1 MISRT
6 FLRVAAVLAGT
17 VISMAA
23 VAHTYPDRPVRI
35 VVAAAAGSSPDT
47 IARRVTAKLSPIWG
61 HLVLVENVA
70 GVGGVIGTERVARA
84 APDGYTLVL
93 STIGAIA
100 VGPSIMDKM
109 PYDPVKDLE
118 PVSLLMSMPNLLVVH
133 PSVPV
138 KTVGELV
145 AYVKANPDKL
155 QYGHPGIGTTPHLAA
170 ELLKRDA
177 GIAMPG
183 IPYTSSAQMTT
194 DLLGGHYQVLFHNS
208 SVVLPHVKSGA
219 LRVLGMTGD
228 KRSPAMPDIPTVAE
242 AANFPGF
249 EVSAWWGLYAPAGT
263 PAAIVSKISADVAA
277 ALAQP
282 DVKEWVEGQAGTVGG
297 GTPADLRDHQAAE
310 TRKWQELVKAANLK
324 PTN

>member
-1 MISRT
+1 MTFRI
-6 FLRVAAVLAGT
+6 FLRVTAVFAGA
-17 VISMAA
+17 VVSMAA
-23 VAHTYPDRPVRI
+23 VAQAYPDRPVKI

-47 IARRVTAKLSPIWG
+47 IARRVTAKLAPIWG
-61 HLVLVENVA
+61 QPVLVENVA
-70 GVGGVIGTERVARA
+70 GVGGVIGTERAARA
-84 APDGYTLVL
+84 APDGYTFVL
-93 STIGAIA
+93 STIGAVA
-100 VGPSIMDKM
+100 VGPSIMDNM

-138 KTVGELV
+138 ETAGELV

-155 QYGHPGIGTTPHLAA
+155 QYGHPGIGTTPHLSA

-177 GIAMPG
+177 GIKMQG

-228 KRSPAMPDIPTVAE
+228 KRSSAIPDIPTVAE
-242 AANFPGF
+242 AADFPGF
-249 EVSAWWGLYAPAGT
+249 SIYAWWGLYAPAGT
-263 PAAIVSKISADVAA
+263 PADIVAKVSADVGA

-282 DVKEWVEGQAGTVGG
+282 DVKDWVEGQAGTIGG
-297 GTPADLRDHQAAE
+297 GTPADLRAFQAAE
-310 TRKWQELVKAANLK
+310 TRKWEELVKSANLK

>member
-1 MISRT
+1 
-6 FLRVAAVLAGT
+6 
-17 VISMAA
+17 
-23 VAHTYPDRPVRI
+23 
-35 VVAAAAGSSPDT
+35 
-47 IARRVTAKLSPIWG
+47 
-61 HLVLVENVA
+61 
-70 GVGGVIGTERVARA
+70 
-84 APDGYTLVL
+84 
-93 STIGAIA
+93 
-100 VGPSIMDKM
+100 MDKM

-138 KTVGELV
+138 KTAGELV

-155 QYGHPGIGTTPHLAA
+155 RYGHPGIGTTNHLSA

-177 GIAMPG
+177 GLTMQG

-194 DLLGGHYQVLFHNS
+194 DLLGGHYEVLFHNS
-208 SVVLPHVKSGA
+208 SVVMPHVKSGA

-228 KRSPAMPDIPTVAE
+228 KRSPAMPEIPTVAE

-249 EVSAWWGLYAPAGT
+249 AVLAWWGLYAPAGT

-282 DVKEWVEGQAGTVGG
+282 DVKEWVESQAGTVGG
-297 GTPADLRDHQAAE
+297 GTPADLRAYQAAE

-324 PTN
+324 SGN